1 MKRNPI
7 LTVFA
12 LAGSLALFGC
22 KDAHDH
28 DHDHAHGDGHD
39 HSEHAEP
46 AGKAV
51 TATTTS
57 LEGATNVVAA
67 AKAYTLDV
75 CIVSDAKLGSMG
87 EPYVLQHEGQEV
99 KFCCE
104 SCLPKFEKD
113 PAKYLTKLTAAK
125 K

>member
-1 MKRNPI
+1 MKRNTF

-28 DHDHAHGDGHD
+28 DHDHSEGDGHD
-39 HSEHAEP
+39 HAEHAET
-46 AGKAV
+46 ATKAV
-51 TATTTS
+51 TTTTTS
-57 LEGATNVVAA
+57 LEGATNALAA
-67 AKAYTLDV
+67 AKAYTLET

-87 EPYVLQHEGQEV
+87 EPYVIQHEGQEV
-99 KFCCE
+99 KFCCDG
-104 SCLPKFEKD
+104 CLPKFEKD
-113 PAKYLTKLTAAK
+113 PTKYLTKLTVEK